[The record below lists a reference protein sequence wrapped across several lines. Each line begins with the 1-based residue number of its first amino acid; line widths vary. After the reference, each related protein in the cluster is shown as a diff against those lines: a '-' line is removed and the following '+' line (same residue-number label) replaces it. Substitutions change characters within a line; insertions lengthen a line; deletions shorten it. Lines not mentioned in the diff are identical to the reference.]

1 MLAKPARRAG
11 IAAPPTGPPTDG
23 NRPAAVRSG
32 LQHQRWNGPCS
43 ATFLAQSCVWCRV
56 RRCLQQGKMPMHQ
69 AFDVP
74 RNLVHRNVSPFRRIH
89 RACATAVYVVV
100 AFIAVLP
107 SLMLTFLAL
116 VGAVWIKQF
125 F

>member
-1 MLAKPARRAG
+1 
-11 IAAPPTGPPTDG
+11 
-23 NRPAAVRSG
+23 
-32 LQHQRWNGPCS
+32 
-43 ATFLAQSCVWCRV
+43 
-56 RRCLQQGKMPMHQ
+56 MHQ

-74 RNLVHRNVSPFRRIH
+74 RKLVHRSTSPFKRIH

>member
-1 MLAKPARRAG
+1 MRSAQPCGVNEGTVRAARRFSAS
-11 IAAPPTGPPTDG
+11 
-23 NRPAAVRSG
+23 PALWFSRS
-32 LQHQRWNGPCS
+32 QI
-43 ATFLAQSCVWCRV
+43 
-56 RRCLQQGKMPMHQ
+56 LQQGKMPMHH

-74 RNLVHRNVSPFRRIH
+74 RKLVHRSVSPFKRIH

>member
-1 MLAKPARRAG
+1 VLR
-11 IAAPPTGPPTDG
+11 DVS
-23 NRPAAVRSG
+23 RPVLRLVSRS
-32 LQHQRWNGPCS
+32 QI
-43 ATFLAQSCVWCRV
+43 
-56 RRCLQQGKMPMHQ
+56 LQQGKMPMHQ

-74 RNLVHRNVSPFRRIH
+74 RKLVHRSASPFRRIH
-89 RACATAVYVVV
+89 RACATAVYVIV